1 MATPQLNFLTPST
14 IVDKDAQVR
23 QKNKYL
29 LEASYRPFR
38 FANLPVELCL
48 RILTYATGCSQGTY
62 RSLSLTSKR
71 ISDLI
76 RSEKMLEGVS
86 VILTSE
92 NQLLA
97 FESFLKQRP
106 EVIPHIHALWTIC
119 PGSVTRITRV
129 CVSIINTCTKIRS
142 LACHPSILLESVCRG
157 KAFNHTRCVDLTM
170 IEFRVTWN
178 TFTES
183 STHGAK
189 FFNQLERLHIIGAL
203 DQSLWATWAIIPKL
217 DSLTHASIAMGSHRN
232 ITKALFS
239 RVVESPKLQ
248 QVVITTRL
256 HGEDQQMLSDN
267 VQEIDERFSVVHR
280 RRRWKESSL
289 WHESLQDPTRF
300 WKQAKE
306 EKDLPPA
313 PRPTPKNSA

>member
-1 MATPQLNFLTPST
+1 
-14 IVDKDAQVR
+14 
-23 QKNKYL
+23 
-29 LEASYRPFR
+29 
-38 FANLPVELCL
+38 
-48 RILTYATGCSQGTY
+48 
-62 RSLSLTSKR
+62 
-71 ISDLI
+71 
-76 RSEKMLEGVS
+76 
-86 VILTSE
+86 
-92 NQLLA
+92 
-97 FESFLKQRP
+97 
-106 EVIPHIHALWTIC
+106 
-119 PGSVTRITRV
+119 
-129 CVSIINTCTKIRS
+129 
-142 LACHPSILLESVCRG
+142 
-157 KAFNHTRCVDLTM
+157 M

-178 TFTES
+178 TFMES

-189 FFNQLERLHIIGAL
+189 FFNQLQRLHIIGAL